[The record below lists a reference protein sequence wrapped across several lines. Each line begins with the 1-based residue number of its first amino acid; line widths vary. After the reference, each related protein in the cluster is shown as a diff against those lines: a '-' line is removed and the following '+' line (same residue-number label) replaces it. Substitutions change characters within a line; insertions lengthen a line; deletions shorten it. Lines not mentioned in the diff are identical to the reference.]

1 MEATKI
7 IQVVLVIL
15 ALALIGG
22 AAAGLLGVF
31 DDDGGSS
38 SGGGGGSGGGSSNT
52 ETTAPDDT
60 AVTETYVASDGDPTC
75 SHTMDDGK
83 VVTAATCGAEGTKVF
98 TCTKCGYTEEEKIS
112 KTNEHTYALKTYT
125 NNEHMKY
132 CTVCNGSTLYE
143 EHTFTESIREATC
156 TTTGSYI
163 YSCPCGYK
171 TTEIIPSL
179 GHLVTTWIESGDSH
193 KGICTRTGCGESV
206 TETHAYG
213 STVTVEA
220 TCTTSGSNTQ
230 TCELCG
236 ARKVSTIPILAHN
249 YVLTSTESATCSSSG
264 TKYYECSREGCTATK
279 TESIGILGHSYK
291 LTSTDEATCTASGV
305 EYYECSRS
313 GCSATKTETIDAL
326 GHNYTLKS
334 TVAATC
340 GATGSKTYEC
350 SRCES
355 SYTETIEATGNH
367 SYDILSSTSAT
378 CTENGHTRLQCE
390 VCGATKT
397 EVEYATGHTYVI
409 YSTDVDAD
417 GRKIFYK
424 RCSSCGD
431 EIVS

>member
-1 MEATKI
+1 MKATKI
-7 IQVVLVIL
+7 IQVVLVIF

-38 SGGGGGSGGGSSNT
+38 SGGGGGSSNT

-156 TTTGSYI
+156 TTTGSYT

-193 KGICTRTGCGESV
+193 KGTCTRTGCGESV

-220 TCTTSGSNTQ
+220 TCTAAGSKTQ
-230 TCELCG
+230 TCEKCG
-236 ARKVSTIPILAHN
+236 AQKISSIPKLSHTFVYTTTVSP
-249 YVLTSTESATCSSSG
+249 TCTSSG
-264 TKYYECSREGCTATK
+264 LQLVTCENCDYSSTVTLEPTDHTVGNTWEEGPYCTAAGAAGYWCADCEALVV
-279 TESIGILGHSYK
+279 TEEWEPVGHS
-291 LTSTDEATCTASGV
+291 LDENGTCTRCGEEFGTGKV
-305 EYYECSRS
+305 E
-313 GCSATKTETIDAL
+313 
-326 GHNYTLKS
+326 
-334 TVAATC
+334 TV
-340 GATGSKTYEC
+340 
-350 SRCES
+350 
-355 SYTETIEATGNH
+355 
-367 SYDILSSTSAT
+367 
-378 CTENGHTRLQCE
+378 
-390 VCGATKT
+390 
-397 EVEYATGHTYVI
+397 
-409 YSTDVDAD
+409 
-417 GRKIFYK
+417 
-424 RCSSCGD
+424 
-431 EIVS
+431 